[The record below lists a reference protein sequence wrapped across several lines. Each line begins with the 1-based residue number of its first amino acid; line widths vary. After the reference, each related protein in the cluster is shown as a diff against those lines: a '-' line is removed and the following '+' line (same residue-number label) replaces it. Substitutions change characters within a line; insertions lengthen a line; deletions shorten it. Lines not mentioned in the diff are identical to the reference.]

1 MFTVLCRQFPSSQ
14 EIFQWCFQSKI
25 LTWNEETGWLELLGG
40 LDSLDPQW
48 PRETTSNE
56 AGLQLQNPKN
66 NVHFDHFW
74 WFSFVKRPE
83 FQIPCVCFCGGMPYK
98 YISRSLGWEIIVKFL
113 QHLISVFWT
122 VSTGIE
128 TEKCPISPMP
138 VDGQQRHLHHLG
150 SDYIVYH
157 DGWSMWFFISF
168 RMQRN
173 DFVTPKPR
181 NKRETAIYTPCTY
194 TVCLFG

>member
-1 MFTVLCRQFPSSQ
+1 MVFSVVKNP
-14 EIFQWCFQSKI
+14 K
-25 LTWNEETGWLELLGG
+25 WNEETGWLELLGTESG
-40 LDSLDPQW
+40 P
-48 PRETTSNE
+48 TMTSRNYIKWSRSSATE
-56 AGLQLQNPKN
+56 SQKN
-66 NVHFDHFW
+66 MSISTFW
-74 WFSFVKRPE
+74 WFSFFKGRIFRFHV
-83 FQIPCVCFCGGMPYK
+83 CVFWGMPYK

-113 QHLISVFWT
+113 QHLVSVFWK

-138 VDGQQRHLHHLG
+138 VDGQQRHLHHL
-150 SDYIVYH
+150 YRLRLVYH
-157 DGWSMWFFISF
+157 DVWSIWFFISF

-194 TVCLFG
+194 TVCLFGWS